1 MSLKVHFLHSH
12 LLFFHKNLGAVS
24 DEHGERFQQD
34 IAVIEKRFKGKWST
48 GMLAE
53 YCWSL
58 KRDKPEQE
66 HKRRRRRT
74 SVQFLHIV

>member
-1 MSLKVHFLHSH
+1 MSMVR
-12 LLFFHKNLGAVS
+12 FH
-24 DEHGERFQQD
+24 QD

-66 HKRRRRRT
+66 HKRRRVELR
-74 SVQFLHIV
+74 SVFAHNVIFLLSFCVAPF

>member
-1 MSLKVHFLHSH
+1 MQDVTQKFTFYIHIYHFFMKTWEQFQMSTVKD
-12 LLFFHKNLGAVS
+12 FH
-24 DEHGERFQQD
+24 QD

-66 HKRRRRRT
+66 HKR
-74 SVQFLHIV
+74 

>member
-1 MSLKVHFLHSH
+1 MSLEVQFLHSR
-12 LLFFHKNLGAVS
+12 LLFFHENLGAVS
-24 DEHGERFQQD
+24 DEHGERFHQD

-53 YCWSL
+53 YCWPL

-66 HKRRRRRT
+66 HKRR
-74 SVQFLHIV
+74 